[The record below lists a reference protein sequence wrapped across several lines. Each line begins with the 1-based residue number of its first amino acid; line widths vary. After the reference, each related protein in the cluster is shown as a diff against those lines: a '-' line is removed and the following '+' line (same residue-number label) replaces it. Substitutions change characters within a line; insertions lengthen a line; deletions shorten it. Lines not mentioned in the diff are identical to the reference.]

1 MLIIFFINH
10 TLPQSTI
17 YFTLDIVIDVSAT
30 LVATT
35 HKRVPGGGC
44 SNT

>member
-1 MLIIFFINH
+1 MNYFRAEH

-17 YFTLDIVIDVSAT
+17 YFTLEMVIEVSAT

-35 HKRVPGGGC
+35 HNRVPAGGG